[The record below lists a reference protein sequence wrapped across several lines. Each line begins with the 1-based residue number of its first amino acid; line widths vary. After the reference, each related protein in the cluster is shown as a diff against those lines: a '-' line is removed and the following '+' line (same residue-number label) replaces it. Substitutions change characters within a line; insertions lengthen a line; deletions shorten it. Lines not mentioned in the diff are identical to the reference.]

1 MDQENPQLNI
11 QPSSRS
17 PHLTAIL
24 ISTVVIAAIVGSGIY
39 WYQNIQ
45 FEKEN
50 NDFGQNNGGKF
61 NQEKI
66 VGDYQWTDTTL
77 RSQYSKV
84 LWNKI
89 TTQKLAG
96 FSPNASL
103 TEKKTE
109 GCGNIYTDSYLH
121 IEGGLCGVGYW
132 LEDPNGIRIDS
143 KEKLAVRFVPIENEA
158 EAVSFTA
165 TTQGGLKINASGVP
179 EGHILTVNDGF
190 LVQLVYHNAFGCGS
204 HEPTGVIF
212 KISKNGEIRQIASEK
227 QKPPKPGEPT
237 LCID

>member
-11 QPSSRS
+11 QLPSRS

-24 ISTVVIAAIVGSGIY
+24 IGAVVIAVIVGSGIY
-39 WYQNIQ
+39 WYQNIK
-45 FEKEN
+45 FEKE
-50 NDFGQNNGGKF
+50 DDGGNF
-61 NQEKI
+61 TQEQI
-66 VGDYQWTDTTL
+66 VGDYQWTDTIL

-89 TTQKLAG
+89 TTPKLAG
-96 FSPNASL
+96 FSPNTSL

-132 LEDPNGIRIDS
+132 LEDPSGMRIDS
-143 KEKLAVRFVPIENEA
+143 KEKLAARFVPIENEA
-158 EAVSFTA
+158 EAVSFA
-165 TTQGGLKINASGVP
+165 ANTQGGLKIDASGVP
-179 EGHILTVNDGF
+179 EGHTLAISDGF
-190 LVQLVYHNAFGCGS
+190 LVQLVYRNAYGCGS

-212 KISKNGEIRQIASEK
+212 KISKNGEVRQIASEK
-227 QKPPKPGEPT
+227 QNPSKPGEPV
-237 LCID
+237 LCVD